1 MSNLSKLEFV
11 ALDITG
17 KNYLSWVLDA
27 EIHLAAKALEN
38 AIIQG
43 NETSSQDKAKTMIFL
58 RHHLDEGLKTEY
70 LTLKDPFELWSS
82 LKERYDHL
90 KATILPRARYEWI
103 HLRLQDFKTVSEYNS
118 TIFRITSQ
126 LKLCGKIVNDEDL
139 LEKTLSTFY
148 ASNMVLQQQYREK
161 GLKKY
166 SELISCLLVAEQHNT
181 LLMKNHEARP
191 TGSAP
196 FSEVNMVTT
205 TQKSER
211 RQNYYRGRGRGHSRG
226 RGRGH
231 GRGRNNYRCHGGNKQ
246 ENNKNSQNNPLKCRV
261 NNYHRCVM
269 RGHWAH
275 ICRTPDHFVKLYQAS
290 LRKKE
295 NNMEAHLAFQ
305 NNNEEAGPSNKY
317 NSEAHLA

>member
-11 ALDITG
+11 ALDISG
-17 KNYLSWVLDA
+17 KDYLSWVLDA

-38 AIIQG
+38 IIIQE
-43 NETSSQDKAKTMIFL
+43 NEISGQDKAKAMIFL
-58 RHHLDEGLKTEY
+58 RHHLDEWLKTEY

-118 TIFRITSQ
+118 VVFRITSQ
-126 LKLCGKIVNDEDL
+126 LKLCGKIMNDEDL
-139 LEKTLSTFY
+139 LEKTLSTFH

-196 FSEVNMVTT
+196 FSEVNMSSVRSKLNKDDICLLDSATT
-205 TQKSER
+205 HTILRDTRYFSYLVMKEANVNAISDSTRLIEGS
-211 RQNYYRGRGRGHSRG
+211 GRA
-226 RGRGH
+226 
-231 GRGRNNYRCHGGNKQ
+231 N
-246 ENNKNSQNNPLKCRV
+246 L
-261 NNYHRCVM
+261 
-269 RGHWAH
+269 
-275 ICRTPDHFVKLYQAS
+275 
-290 LRKKE
+290 
-295 NNMEAHLAFQ
+295 
-305 NNNEEAGPSNKY
+305 
-317 NSEAHLA
+317 